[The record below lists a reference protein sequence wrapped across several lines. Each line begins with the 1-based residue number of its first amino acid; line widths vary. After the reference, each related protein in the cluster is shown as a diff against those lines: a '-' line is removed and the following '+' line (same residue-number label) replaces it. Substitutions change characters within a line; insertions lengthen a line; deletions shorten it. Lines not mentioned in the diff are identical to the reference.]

1 MKNTKKNTKK
11 TAKKN
16 IKPRAKKILTRKE
29 FTGKYRYLA
38 EQMAEV
44 KKLLMSAKKL
54 ARPLAR
60 MAYKLRETGDKLY
73 TVNVGKNKMLVP
85 TFNRLPK
92 MMDNLDFWTSV
103 DSDIGDVHDSI

>member
-1 MKNTKKNTKK
+1 MKNTKK

-16 IKPRAKKILTRKE
+16 IKSCAKKIPTRKE
-29 FTGKYRYLA
+29 FTGKYHYLA
-38 EQMAEV
+38 EQMTEV

-73 TVNVGKNKMLVP
+73 TVGKNKMLVP

>member
-16 IKPRAKKILTRKE
+16 IKPHAKKIPTRKE

-54 ARPLAR
+54 ARPLAK
-60 MAYKLRETGDKLY
+60 MACKLLETGDKLY
-73 TVNVGKNKMLVP
+73 TVGKNKMLVP

>member
-1 MKNTKKNTKK
+1 MKNIKKNVTKN
-11 TAKKN
+11 TKKN
-16 IKPRAKKILTRKE
+16 IKPRAKKIPTRKE

-38 EQMAEV
+38 EQVAEV

-73 TVNVGKNKMLVP
+73 TVGKNKMLVP

-92 MMDNLDFWTSV
+92 MMDNLDWWTSI
-103 DSDIGDVHDSI
+103 DCDIGSVHDSI

>member
-1 MKNTKKNTKK
+1 MKNTKKNVTKN
-11 TAKKN
+11 TKKN
-16 IKPRAKKILTRKE
+16 IKPHAKKILTRKE
-29 FTGKYRYLA
+29 FTCKYRYLA
-38 EQMAEV
+38 EQMTEV

-73 TVNVGKNKMLVP
+73 TVGKNKMLVP

-92 MMDNLDFWTSV
+92 MMENLDYWASV
-103 DSDIGDVHDSI
+103 DCDIGDVHDYI